1 MSWQSE
7 KQKQMDIDS
16 KHKELKRLQKEID
29 EANKGR
35 SDLDILTVCF
45 GEDANSREQH
55 KEYMDIIES
64 NQAKIKQIIEELWVN
79 T

>member
-1 MSWQSE
+1 MANIYDKIE
-7 KQKQMDIDS
+7 
-16 KHKELKRLQKEID
+16 ELKLLQKEID

-45 GEDANSREQH
+45 GEDGSSREQH

-64 NQAKIKQIIEELWVN
+64 NQAKIKQIIEEL
-79 T
+79 